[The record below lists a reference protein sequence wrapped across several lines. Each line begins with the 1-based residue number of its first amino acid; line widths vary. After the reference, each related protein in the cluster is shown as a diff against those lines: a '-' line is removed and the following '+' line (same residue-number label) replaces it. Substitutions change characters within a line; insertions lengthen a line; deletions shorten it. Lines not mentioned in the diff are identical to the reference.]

1 MGHLFSIPSQKGRVT
16 AAPTREPDR
25 LVFSLHLTHPQKG
38 EGKQARFLQGHQP
51 CLVLRSRRW
60 HRPASRLSSVPPP
73 PALPHKGEG
82 RPGRNIRNGIAR
94 SPRFLKRTAG
104 KLPRLALTCR
114 VCAAGDREDRGS
126 RTTTFSPPPCGEGPG
141 VGVCVP
147 QPPLSVCWLRF
158 TSRQRRRL
166 RCVVECVEIAQR
178 RLVRQVRKDAVDDER
193 HRLFGQPAM
202 RAQRLVEG
210 SKIMAMFGGADRLVL

>member
-38 EGKQARFLQGHQP
+38 KGKQARFLQGHQP

-73 PALPHKGEG
+73 PAPPHKGEG
-82 RPGRNIRNGIAR
+82 SPGRSIRSGGAR

-114 VCAAGDREDRGS
+114 VCAAGDREDREPQNHHLLPSPLWGGAGGGGIRSATPHLSPPAPVHLTPALPPSLRS
-126 RTTTFSPPPCGEGPG
+126 RTRRNCAASARSAGPASPG
-141 VGVCVP
+141 
-147 QPPLSVCWLRF
+147 
-158 TSRQRRRL
+158 
-166 RCVVECVEIAQR
+166 
-178 RLVRQVRKDAVDDER
+178 
-193 HRLFGQPAM
+193 
-202 RAQRLVEG
+202 
-210 SKIMAMFGGADRLVL
+210 